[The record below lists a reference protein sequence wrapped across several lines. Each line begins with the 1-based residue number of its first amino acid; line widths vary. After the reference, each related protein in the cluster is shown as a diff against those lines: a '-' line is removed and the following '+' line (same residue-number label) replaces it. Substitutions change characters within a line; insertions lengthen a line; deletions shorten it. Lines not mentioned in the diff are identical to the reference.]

1 MVPICEWPRA
11 SMATLAG
18 TPKAAISVAEWFRA
32 QQEDL
37 LDIGKAEQ
45 RQEMKQRVAEK
56 VGLVMSNNQNPVTCR
71 DIQRAIGNG
80 IKSREAKM
88 YLDEL
93 VTESRLV
100 RETIHNNKNVP
111 MDVYRPIEKC
121 Q

>member
-1 MVPICEWPRA
+1 M
-11 SMATLAG
+11 
-18 TPKAAISVAEWFRA
+18 KAAISVAEWFRA
-32 QQEDL
+32 QQECL

-56 VGLVMSNNQNPVTCR
+56 VDLVMSNNQNPVTCR

-80 IKSREAKM
+80 IKSRETKM

-111 MDVYRPIEKC
+111 MDVYRPTEKC